1 MIVKVYLEDVIP
13 PAKDKLNR
21 VNALRNGFAFLN
33 SDIAT
38 DYTQIAILRDKTKS
52 LKIALFLTLIGIS
65 LIIIVVVLSNIPKKK
80 SVREYLIYLL
90 EYFFIFGGDTRT

>member
-1 MIVKVYLEDVIP
+1 VIVKVYLEDVIP

-38 DYTQIAILRDKTKS
+38 DYTQIAILRDKIKS
-52 LKIALFLTLIGIS
+52 LKITLFLALIGIS
-65 LIIIVVVLSNIPKKK
+65 QIIIAVALLNIPLKQ